1 MVLVAIKSAL
11 KLAMASV
18 ALLILSGQLPNQFLL
33 LGIIFLAC
41 GVILST
47 IKTIEA
53 RPDNSAPPPG
63 MSFPNYPG
71 MPDGKIPPEETP
83 EGYQENISEQQR
95 LVEQFI
101 NDVMNFCAEQGENC
115 TLMSQQ
121 DGLWVV
127 RVNEE
132 NGSVDKIINLSIPD
146 EKDVT
151 KENIVS
157 IRQKTFDEIMVKLK
171 QFKD

>member
-11 KLAMASV
+11 KLAMAST
-18 ALLILSGQLPNQFLL
+18 ALLILSGNLPNQFLI
-33 LGIIFLAC
+33 LGIIFLVC
-41 GVILST
+41 GVALGT

-53 RPDNSAPPPG
+53 RPNKFAPPPG
-63 MSFPNYPG
+63 MSFPEYPG
-71 MPDGKIPPEETP
+71 MSDGSIPPEETP
-83 EGYQENISEQQR
+83 EGYQENVSEQQR

-101 NDVMNFCAEQGENC
+101 NDVMNFCSEQGENC

-132 NGSVDKIINLSIPD
+132 TGSVDKIINLSIPD
-146 EKDVT
+146 ERNVS
-151 KENIVS
+151 KENIEV
-157 IRQKTFDEIMVKLK
+157 IRKRIFDEILVKLK
-171 QFKD
+171 QLKD